1 MTLTEAEA
9 IPPPVLA
16 LGHFVLLSSLSGIG
30 IGLAKIG
37 LALHGLSLNASA
49 LELGLIAGAQTMG
62 LLLASLPCGLLI
74 ERFGPLR
81 LYLIGSLLAAL
92 LCQALAGL
100 QQALPLMLMSLL
112 LGLCM
117 PCRLV
122 ALNAVF
128 MQQLAFLKPS
138 QTGWLRGAQLIGI
151 LLIGPPLAA
160 SLFAAFGAAGSWPM
174 IGLVFACPMLLAWKV
189 LPGQSAQSPGAE
201 ALSLAALQRQL
212 GLLRQEPELRANGL
226 LDFCV
231 QASAQFFSFFIVAI
245 TVQDLGWSAHQAA
258 CLITVHGLAFI
269 LALFF
274 LGRLLADFPQ
284 ISRPACLLLNL
295 VALLILGLTD
305 NAALV
310 WLSAVLLGI
319 SLGLLQ
325 VVTLSRYAEHGR
337 HLGHGRIAG
346 LAVLIGPSGSLA
358 GCLLGAALG
367 GVIGLQPLFLF
378 FVPVFAVFAL
388 HGLRP
393 MLPTRF
399 VFRRVLDE

>member
-1 MTLTEAEA
+1 MAVVEYGLAH
-9 IPPPVLA
+9 PPVA
-16 LGHFVLLSSLSGIG
+16 LGRFVLLSSLSGVG

-37 LALHGLSLNASA
+37 LVLHGLSLNASA
-49 LELGLIAGAQTMG
+49 LELGLIAGAQTTG

-74 ERFGPLR
+74 ERLGPRR
-81 LYLIGSLLAAL
+81 LYLMGSLLAAL
-92 LCQALAGL
+92 ACQGLAEL

-138 QTGWLRGAQLIGI
+138 QTGWLRGAQMIGI

-160 SLFAAFGAAGSWPM
+160 SLFALLGTSGSWPL
-174 IGLVFACPMLLAWKV
+174 IGLVFACPILLAWKV
-189 LPGQSAQSPGAE
+189 LPGRSAQSPGAE
-201 ALSLAALQRQL
+201 ALSLTALQRQL
-212 GLLRQEPELRANGL
+212 GLLRQEPDLRANGV

-231 QASAQFFSFFIVAI
+231 QASAQFFSFFMVAI
-245 TVQDLGWSAHQAA
+245 TVQDLGWSAYQAA
-258 CLITVHGLAFI
+258 CLVTVHGLAFI

-274 LGRLLADFPQ
+274 LGRLLAEFPQ
-284 ISRPACLLLNL
+284 VGRSACLLLSV
-295 VALLILGLTD
+295 VALLTLGLTD
-305 NAALV
+305 SASLV

-325 VVTLSRYAEHGR
+325 VVTLARYAEHGR
-337 HLGHGRIAG
+337 QLGHGRIAG

-367 GVIGLQPLFLF
+367 GWIGLQPLFLL
-378 FVPVFAVFAL
+378 FVPVFIAFAL
-388 HGLRP
+388 QGLRP
-393 MLPTRF
+393 IIPARF
-399 VFRRVLDE
+399 VFRRIFDE